1 MDENVDESKRIVVLD
16 SKDQGTIKPER
27 KCSQCARTAEYKEKH
42 VCVICNDYF
51 CDKCIHKMHIYHGF
65 FESKYCVDCT
75 IVFG

>member
-1 MDENVDESKRIVVLD
+1 MD
-16 SKDQGTIKPER
+16 SKHPVIKKPEI
-27 KCSQCARTAEYKEKH
+27 KCSQCERIAEYKDKQ

-51 CDKCIHKMHIYHGF
+51 CDKCTYKLHSYHGF